1 MKHSE
6 LCATYSIV
14 AADAEEIGVAV
25 QTHQMSVGAIVPWV
39 TPGVG
44 AAATQAVVN
53 VSLGPMGL
61 RLLELGVPPSR
72 ATEAVRASDP
82 HAERRQFAMI
92 NAEGVAAGFT
102 GGECIRV
109 ADQRLGPG
117 YAVQA
122 NMMWRDGV
130 VDAMAEAFE
139 TTTNSL
145 AERMVAVLRAAQELE
160 GDIRGMQSAA
170 LITVSTRPDT
180 PQWARIFDL
189 RVDESDAP
197 LSDLERLV
205 RMRRAQ
211 LIDDRGHE
219 LLDAGETESALERFQ
234 SARDLAPELE
244 ELAFWQAITVMER
257 EPEYEDWARELLRAS
272 VAFESH
278 PERWYE
284 LIERLEEVGLLSTA
298 GLRERLQ

>member
-1 MKHSE
+1 
-6 LCATYSIV
+6 
-14 AADAEEIGVAV
+14 
-25 QTHQMSVGAIVPWV
+25 
-39 TPGVG
+39 
-44 AAATQAVVN
+44 
-53 VSLGPMGL
+53 
-61 RLLELGVPPSR
+61 
-72 ATEAVRASDP
+72 
-82 HAERRQFAMI
+82 
-92 NAEGVAAGFT
+92 
-102 GGECIRV
+102 
-109 ADQRLGPG
+109 
-117 YAVQA
+117 
-122 NMMWRDGV
+122 MWRDGV